1 MEILVLGASGKVGS
15 LLTSKLFFK
24 GIAKIEGLSRVDC
37 NLLFLRKKLNN
48 FKGLIINAV
57 GQTNSSESKT
67 DMYESN
73 VSFVANL
80 MPLINPNQHKFWH
93 VSTVNVSITV
103 DQYSSF
109 KAQAE
114 KIIIDSLADSNID
127 VAILRSP
134 QIWSSGWGMAQSR
147 LFSLISKAV
156 SKQEVKI
163 LNPSTIT
170 KIICDKCFLRELERI
185 KFDGGRIEFINF
197 PAFTASVQETVSFF
211 SNSSKNDL
219 KYGSEF
225 LHLREILNKIK
236 VLQ

>member
-1 MEILVLGASGKVGS
+1 VKILVLGASGRVGT

-24 GIAKIEGLSRVDC
+24 GISKIEGVSGQNC
-37 NLLFLRKKLNN
+37 NLFFLRKKLYD

-73 VSFVANL
+73 VNFVANL
-80 MPLINPNQHKFWH
+80 MPLLNPDQHKFWH
-93 VSTVNVSITV
+93 VSTVNVSLAV

-114 KIIIDSLADSNID
+114 EIIIDSLADSKID
-127 VAILRSP
+127 IAILRSP
-134 QIWSSGWGMAQSR
+134 QIWSSDWGGAQSR
-147 LFSLISKAV
+147 LISLISKAI
-156 SKQEVKI
+156 SRQEVKL

-170 KIICDKCFLRELERI
+170 SIICDQCFLCELERI
-185 KFDGGRIEFINF
+185 KLDEGGVKFINF

-211 SNSSKNDL
+211 ANSSKNDL
-219 KYGSEF
+219 KHGSEF
-225 LHLREILNKIK
+225 LHLREILNRLNI
-236 VLQ
+236 LQ

>member
-24 GIAKIEGLSRVDC
+24 GISKIEGVSGQNC
-37 NLLFLRKKLNN
+37 NSLFLRKKLNN

-93 VSTVNVSITV
+93 VSTVNVSLAV
-103 DQYSSF
+103 DKYSSH

-114 KIIIDSLADSNID
+114 KIIIDSLTDSNID
-127 VAILRSP
+127 IAILRSP
-134 QIWSSGWGMAQSR
+134 QIWSSDWGVAQSR
-147 LFSLISKAV
+147 LISLISKAM
-156 SKQEVKI
+156 SKQEVKL

-170 KIICDKCFLRELERI
+170 NIICDKCFLRELEQI
-185 KFDGGRIEFINF
+185 KFDEGKIEFINF

-211 SNSSKNDL
+211 TNSYKNNL
-219 KYGSEF
+219 KHGFEF
-225 LHLREILNKIK
+225 LHLREILNKLNI
-236 VLQ
+236 LQ